1 MNGTAGERLRSVADG
16 SWLVPLAAAATE
28 VMSSGVDLRAVI
40 LVEGW
45 SDQAAVRATAE
56 RRGRDLTS
64 EGVAVLA
71 MGGATNVGHFL
82 EVFGPPGLD
91 VTLAGLCD
99 EPEVDDFCRALDR
112 VGLGPV
118 RSADDLGSHG
128 FFVCVRDLEDELIR
142 ALGYDGVLDVIAGA
156 REAIAY
162 RTFSRQPARQGFST
176 DVQLRRFMGAGS
188 GRKIRYGRLLVEALE
203 PEAIPRPFD
212 EVLDAVR
219 PGSGRA
225 TWAGG

>member
-1 MNGTAGERLRSVADG
+1 MEDQARQQLQSVARASG
-16 SWLVPLAAAATE
+16 LVPLRTAATE
-28 VMSSGVDLRAVI
+28 LLTSGVDLRAVI

-45 SDQAAVRATAE
+45 SDQAAVRATAQ
-56 RRGRDLTS
+56 RRSRDLTA

-71 MGGATNVGHFL
+71 MGGATNIGHFL
-82 EVFGPPGLD
+82 SLFGPPGLG
-91 VTLAGLCD
+91 VTVAGLCD
-99 EPEVDDFCRALDR
+99 EPEVADFCRGLDR
-112 VGLGPV
+112 AGLGSV
-118 RSADDLGSHG
+118 DSADDLARRG

-142 ALGYDGVLDVIAGA
+142 ALGYERVFDVIAGA

-203 PEAIPRPFD
+203 LDAIPGPFD
-212 EVLDAVR
+212 QVLDAVR
-219 PGSGRA
+219 PS
-225 TWAGG
+225 